1 MKTKLTTSLA
11 ITATALSL
19 LTMRV
24 LAVDLLERY
33 PTPLTA
39 GDTDPSHARSW
50 QFGKEDIFH
59 VSQFMFTIGDGF
71 KVETGSADVGIGH
84 CADGAVWAV
93 LIPRDHGTLISSV
106 ASNGETIA
114 HVWLRFHPAQIN
126 RLFPPDTVST
136 DGDTN
141 LATRIRGIAA
151 AKMTSSW
158 QSNGRAMIPG
168 PKDITVYVDT
178 KTGSHRFFM
187 VDTEAHTAEYV
198 AAFNQESS
206 DQISAATIPP
216 VVVKTIPEAGSKDVP
231 PGEFEVKVTFSKEMH
246 DGSWAWC
253 TVWENSNPQVL
264 QGPRYDTD
272 HKTCVI
278 KVMLEPNKMYG
289 YWLNTGK
296 YKGFGDKER
305 RSAVPYLLVFQTKPN

>member
-1 MKTKLTTSLA
+1 MKTQLTTSLS
-11 ITATALSL
+11 ITAIALSFL
-19 LTMRV
+19 ATPVM
-24 LAVDLLERY
+24 AVDLLARY
-33 PTPLTA
+33 PTRLTA

-50 QFGKEDIFH
+50 EFNQEDIFR
-59 VSQFMFTIGDGF
+59 VSSFELKIGDGF
-71 KVETGSADVGIGH
+71 KVEIGSAELGIGH

-93 LIPRDHGTLISSV
+93 LIPRDRGTLISS
-106 ASNGETIA
+106 AATNAEAIA
-114 HVWLRFHPAQIN
+114 HVWLRFHPAQIS
-126 RLFPPDTVST
+126 RLFPPDTVSA

-158 QSNGRAMIPG
+158 QSNGKAMIPG

-216 VVVKTIPEAGSKDVP
+216 VVVKTVPEAGSKDVP
-231 PGEFEVKVTFSKEMH
+231 PGEFEVKVTFSEEMH

-278 KVMLEPNKMYG
+278 KVMLEPNKTYG
-289 YWLNTGK
+289 YWINNGRFTT
-296 YKGFGDKER
+296 FRDKEG
-305 RSAVPYLLVFQTKPN
+305 RSAVPYLLVFQTKQN